1 MGFDD
6 MLGAFR
12 ISGTGMRAERKRM
25 EIISNNIANA
35 NSTRTPEGGA
45 YRRKEVVFSA
55 ILKQQEATGQGAKR
69 AHNLGGVE
77 TVGIVEDM
85 TEQPRVHNPGHPD
98 ADADGFVTMPNVNL
112 PLEMVNLVTAT
123 RAYEANLKVANAF
136 QSMAEQSFQL
146 LK

>member
-1 MGFDD
+1 MGFDE

-12 ISGTGMRAERKRM
+12 ISGTGMRAERQRM
-25 EIISNNIANA
+25 EVISNNIANA

-45 YRRKEVVFSA
+45 YRRKEVVFEA
-55 ILKQQEATGQGAKR
+55 VLKEAAGQDMQR
-69 AHNLGGVE
+69 AHHLGGVRSLG
-77 TVGIVEDM
+77 VVEDL
-85 TEQPRVHNPGHPD
+85 TEQPKVYNPGHPD

-123 RAYEANLKVANAF
+123 RAYEANLRVANSF